1 MTGSNVGQDLQITLR
16 SQRGEHVPDIL
27 QGSDVRVLVADED
40 EDFGSAIAEGLVARG
55 WHAVAI
61 RHVQEVLALLTDGRV
76 QILVADLRMREMNG
90 LQLLAFIK
98 KQAPGVPVITMA
110 TFGATDAA
118 FECIRRGAF
127 QCLMKPFKLADLDHL
142 LRRATEERVRCR

>member
-1 MTGSNVGQDLQITLR
+1 MTEVTAEQDLQSTMGSDR
-16 SQRGEHVPDIL
+16 AERAPDVL
-27 QGSDVRVLVADED
+27 QGNDVRVLVADED

-61 RHVQEVLALLTDGRV
+61 RHVQEVPALLADSRV

-90 LQLLAFIK
+90 LQLLALVK

-110 TFGATDAA
+110 AFGATDSA

-127 QCLMKPFKLADLDHL
+127 QCLMKPFKLADLDLL
-142 LRRATEERVRCR
+142 LRRAIEERARGR